1 MSLISRA
8 FFLLAFLFAGA
19 AHAAE
24 VPRVIIGLHDAP
36 LNAPQDANYLYDLA
50 EMPLNHLGLVL
61 EYHRVREE
69 VPKIGARKDVR
80 GVLIWLTDGRKL
92 PLKKI
97 TDLVAEAVARDIPVV
112 LIGNLP
118 GGIDDQG
125 KAVTL
130 ADQNKLLQL
139 IGVRSDGGY
148 VPYTYDL
155 KVASKDSAMTEFERP
170 LPSPLPPL
178 ESITPTDPT
187 AKSYLIFE
195 RKGEGAG
202 RLNAVIATAKGGY
215 VAAGYSHYEDK
226 SGTWSQ
232 WYLNPFAFFRITY
245 RTADMPIPDT
255 TTVSG
260 RRIFYSHIDG
270 DGWGNVSTVDA
281 YNGQGLYAS
290 EVILREVAKGY
301 PDLPVTVAP
310 IAADV
315 DPAWAGT
322 IRTQQ
327 IARAFFKLPNVEPST
342 HTYTH
347 PFEWAFFGP
356 SYRPQNELMY
366 VKRYP
371 KVRVAPGLVEDK
383 STSHAKLQFPY
394 DAPRAYAEIPYSLKR
409 EVEASVAYIN
419 SLAPPGK
426 QVKLLQWSGD
436 TSPTEDAVAATIKAG
451 LLNIN
456 GRDTRFDGDQPSY
469 SAVSPVGKLSG
480 KLMQISASHA
490 NENVYTDLWQGRF
503 FGFRYLKTSLERTE
517 APLRVKPINIYYHM
531 YSGEKQA
538 SLAALKEVLTYS
550 SRQDIA
556 PITATDYAA
565 IGQGFFT
572 TKLTELSPRV
582 WRVDGRGTL
591 NTLRFDNAKDLVIDQ
606 AKSVGVLGARVTKGV
621 LYVSLDGAVQAPV
634 VALKPRDNADVRAP
648 MLIDSRWVISNL
660 QVGAKATTFNAI
672 GFGPGIMTWH
682 IPRSAQGSNERWEAR
697 LDTGRTAVG
706 VADANGFVRFA
717 LPSGAEQGVRV
728 TIGRADLRPSM
739 L

>member
-1 MSLISRA
+1 MSFVSRA
-8 FFLLAFLFAGA
+8 LFLLALLFAGA

-36 LNAPQDANYLYDLA
+36 LNAAQDANYLYDLA

-61 EYHRVREE
+61 EYHKLREE

-92 PLKKI
+92 PLKAL
-97 TDLVAEAVARDIPVV
+97 TALVAEATSRDIPVV
-112 LIGNLP
+112 LFGNLP
-118 GGIDDQG
+118 GGVDDQG
-125 KAVTL
+125 KTVTL

-155 KVASKDSAMTEFERP
+155 KIAVKDSAMAEFERP

-178 ESITPTDPT
+178 EAITPTDPA
-187 AKSYLIFE
+187 AKSPLIFE

-202 RLNAVIATAKGGY
+202 RLHAIVLTPKGGY
-215 VAAGYSHYEDK
+215 VAAGYTHYEDK

-232 WYLNPFAFFRITY
+232 WYMNPFAYFRAAF
-245 RTADMPIPDT
+245 RTLDMPIPDT
-255 TTVSG
+255 TTLAG

-281 YNGQGLYAS
+281 YDGQGLYAS

-301 PDLPVTVAP
+301 PGLPLTVAP

-322 IRTQQ
+322 MRSQQ
-327 IARAFFKLPNVEPST
+327 IARAFFALPNVEPST

-356 SYRPQNELMY
+356 RYRAQDELMY

-371 KVRVAPGLVEDK
+371 KVRVAPGIVPDTTPNK
-383 STSHAKLQFPY
+383 ARLQFPY

-419 SLAPPGK
+419 SLCPPGK

-503 FGFRYLKTSLERTE
+503 FGFRYLKTSLEKTE

-550 SRQDIA
+550 AKQDIA
-556 PITATDYAA
+556 PITATQYAA
-565 IGQGFFT
+565 IGQGFFS
-572 TKLTELSPRV
+572 TKITETAAST
-582 WRVDGRGTL
+582 WRVDNRGSL
-591 NTLRFDNAKDLVIDQ
+591 NTLRFDNPKGLMVDE
-606 AKSVGVLGARVTKGV
+606 AKSQGVLGARETKGV
-621 LYVSLDGAVQAPV
+621 LYVALDPAAASPM
-634 VALKPRDNADVRAP
+634 VALKARDAGPVRTPRLV
-648 MLIDSRWVISNL
+648 DSRWSISNL
-660 QVGAKATTFNAI
+660 QASAKGAAFTAT
-672 GFGPGIMTWH
+672 GFGPGTMTWH
-682 IPRSAQGSNERWEAR
+682 VPRSDPGSIERWEAR
-697 LDTGRTAVG
+697 LDTGRSAIG
-706 VADANGFVRFA
+706 VADANGFVRFV
-717 LPSGAEQGVRV
+717 LPTGAERGVRV
-728 TIGRADLRPSM
+728 TIERADLRSS
-739 L
+739 LL

>member
-1 MSLISRA
+1 MVLVSRA
-8 FFLLAFLFAGA
+8 LILLAFVFAGA
-19 AHAAE
+19 VHAAE

-36 LNAPQDANYLYDLA
+36 LTAAQDANYLYDLA

-61 EYHRVREE
+61 EYHKLRQE

-92 PLKKI
+92 PLKAL
-97 TDLVAEAVARDIPVV
+97 TELVREATSRDIPVV

-118 GGIDDQG
+118 GGVDDAG
-125 KAVTL
+125 KTVTL
-130 ADQNKLLQL
+130 ADQNRLLQL
-139 IGVRSDGGY
+139 IGIRSDGGY

-155 KVASKDSAMTEFERP
+155 KVAAKDSGMTEFERP
-170 LPSPLPPL
+170 LPSPLPAL
-178 ESITPTDPT
+178 ESITPLDPA

-202 RLNAVIATAKGGY
+202 RLHAVVMTPKGGY

-226 SGTWSQ
+226 SGSWSQ
-232 WYLNPFAFFRITY
+232 WYLNPFAFFRAAF
-245 RTADMPIPDT
+245 RTTDMPIPDT
-255 TTVSG
+255 TTLAG

-290 EVILREVAKGY
+290 EVILREVAKGF

-315 DPAWAGT
+315 DLAWAGT
-322 IRTQQ
+322 MRSQQ
-327 IARAFFKLPNVEPST
+327 IARAFFALPNVEPST

-371 KVRVAPGLVEDK
+371 KVRVAPGIVPD
-383 STSHAKLQFPY
+383 TTPNNARLQFPY
-394 DAPRAYAEIPYSLKR
+394 DAPRAYAEIPYTLKR
-409 EVEASVAYIN
+409 EIEASVAYIN
-419 SLAPPGK
+419 ALCPPGK
-426 QVKLLQWSGD
+426 RVRLLQWSGD

-503 FGFRYLKTSLERTE
+503 FGFRYLKTSLEKTE

-538 SLAALKEVLTYS
+538 SLAALKEVLGYS
-550 SRQDIA
+550 AKQDIA

-572 TKLTELSPRV
+572 TKITETAPSV
-582 WRVDGRGTL
+582 WRVDGRGAL
-591 NTLRFDNAKDLVIDQ
+591 NTLRFDNPKALMVDDARSQ
-606 AKSVGVLGARVTKGV
+606 GVLGARETKGV
-621 LYVSLDGAVQAPV
+621 LYVALDPAVTAPV
-634 VALKPRDNADVRAP
+634 VALKARDAAGPRAP
-648 MLIDSRWVISNL
+648 TLVDSRWSISNL
-660 QVGAKATTFNAI
+660 QASAKAATFTAV
-672 GFGPGIMTWH
+672 GFGPGTMTWH
-682 IPRSAQGSNERWEAR
+682 VPRSTASSNERWEAR
-697 LDTGRTAVG
+697 LDTGRSAIG

-728 TIGRADLRPSM
+728 TIERADMRPS
-739 L
+739 LL